1 MKTVQFKLIKKI
13 LLGLL
18 ALIISLFI
26 IGYLAFYFFVQ
37 TNLDYYK
44 NELVKEI
51 SKATNKKVTIE
62 TFDAS
67 WNITNPRFIIKDFS
81 IYANSSD
88 KAFTFEK
95 FEVDVSWM
103 SLIKFELVLDQ
114 VTLYDLAVEIQK
126 NNETDYLI
134 GGWKVS
140 YDPNSN
146 NEFDGKLINWLLNQ
160 DEVQMI
166 NAKIIWIDKTRAN
179 SPPLILDD
187 INLSYST
194 SDILSYLDR
203 HLFYLD
209 FFSSAGTKEKIS
221 LSGHFDADSINELL
235 KADGA
240 LSFKFDALNLYAFSP
255 WIDYPLTIK
264 DGTGSLSINVEFEN
278 GKLKEGGSSFSV
290 QNLSANTIDNA
301 KQGLIFKDISGEFK
315 YKLVND
321 DINIILDNLFHYFF
335 ESQQLNHKE

>member
-1 MKTVQFKLIKKI
+1 MKTVHFKLIKKI
-13 LLGLL
+13 LLGLS

-62 TFDAS
+62 TFDAN

-81 IYANSSD
+81 IYANSSE

-134 GGWKVS
+134 GGWK
-140 YDPNSN
+140 
-146 NEFDGKLINWLLNQ
+146 FHTILI
-160 DEVQMI
+160 QMM
-166 NAKIIWIDKTRAN
+166 
-179 SPPLILDD
+179 
-187 INLSYST
+187 
-194 SDILSYLDR
+194 
-203 HLFYLD
+203 
-209 FFSSAGTKEKIS
+209 SSMES
-221 LSGHFDADSINELL
+221 L
-235 KADGA
+235 
-240 LSFKFDALNLYAFSP
+240 
-255 WIDYPLTIK
+255 
-264 DGTGSLSINVEFEN
+264 
-278 GKLKEGGSSFSV
+278 
-290 QNLSANTIDNA
+290 
-301 KQGLIFKDISGEFK
+301 
-315 YKLVND
+315 
-321 DINIILDNLFHYFF
+321 
-335 ESQQLNHKE
+335 

>member
-37 TNLDYYK
+37 TNLGYYK

-62 TFDAS
+62 TFDAN

-81 IYANSSD
+81 IYADSSE

-103 SLIKFELVLDQ
+103 SLLKFELVLDQ

-126 NNETDYLI
+126 NSETDYLI
-134 GGWKVS
+134 GGWNVS

-146 NEFDGKLINWLLNQ
+146 DEFDGKLINWILNQ

-194 SDILSYLDR
+194 SYILSYLDR
-203 HLFYLD
+203 HLFYLY
-209 FFSSAGTKEKIS
+209 FYSSAGTKEKIS
-221 LSGHFDADSINELL
+221 LIGHFDADSI
-235 KADGA
+235 D
-240 LSFKFDALNLYAFSP
+240 
-255 WIDYPLTIK
+255 
-264 DGTGSLSINVEFEN
+264 
-278 GKLKEGGSSFSV
+278 
-290 QNLSANTIDNA
+290 
-301 KQGLIFKDISGEFK
+301 
-315 YKLVND
+315 
-321 DINIILDNLFHYFF
+321 
-335 ESQQLNHKE
+335 